1 MNYISV
7 MAVTEEVARSQAADK
22 TGYDPATIGAL
33 AFVVNHHNNSRQYAH
48 IFETSNDVTKHPLYV
63 RARLHVVFEVA
74 GSDLE
79 DGDVLS
85 FGPEV
90 TVGG

>member
-7 MAVTEEVARSQAADK
+7 MAVTRDVARSQAAEK
-22 TGYDPATIGAL
+22 TGYDPFTIGMLAL
-33 AFVVNHHNNSRQYAH
+33 VVSHHNNSRQYAH
-48 IFETSNDVTKHPLYV
+48 IFETSNDVTKHPHYV
-63 RARLHVVFEVA
+63 QTKLHDALGAAASE
-74 GSDLE
+74 LT
-79 DGDVLS
+79 DGDVLV

>member
-7 MAVTEEVARSQAADK
+7 MAVTEEVARDQAAEK
-22 TGYDPATIGAL
+22 TGYDPATIGSL
-33 AFVVNHHNNSRQYAH
+33 VLVVNHHNNSRQNAY

-63 RARLHVVFEVA
+63 RATLHTVFDPA
-74 GSDLE
+74 SRGLD

>member
-7 MAVTEEVARSQAADK
+7 MAVTEDVARSQAAEK
-22 TGYDPATIGAL
+22 TGYDPSTIGMLAL
-33 AFVVNHHNNSRQYAH
+33 VVNHHNNSRQYAH
-48 IFETSNDVTKHPLYV
+48 IFETSNDVTKHPHYV
-63 RARLHVVFEVA
+63 QATLHDALGAA
-74 GSDLE
+74 GSELT
-79 DGDVLS
+79 DGDILV

>member
-7 MAVTEEVARSQAADK
+7 MAVTEDVARSQAAEK

-33 AFVVNHHNNSRQYAH
+33 VLVVNHHNNSRQYAH
-48 IFETSNDVTKHPLYV
+48 IFETANDVTKHPLYV
-63 RARLHVVFEVA
+63 RARLHVAFGPAVSA
-74 GSDLE
+74 LE
-79 DGDVLS
+79 DGEVLS

-90 TVGG
+90 TAGG